1 MDELPQNVMT
11 TDIFLYELGNI
22 YEKIVF
28 YITEFITSDNLINEN
43 NRYFYSL
50 EKFKPGG
57 F

>member
-11 TDIFLYELGNI
+11 IDIFLYELGNT

-28 YITEFITSDNLINEN
+28 LNDRIHNKWQPYNEN
-43 NRYFYSL
+43 NRYFSSL